1 MRHPERSS
9 GFEQEMH
16 MNEKRRSLLG
26 DPLDQYNLDDE
37 HNKKREQTGDE
48 QPDSE
53 DQNGREEEKDSSF
66 RRMDTGLGQPD
77 PAPGPEAEMSDVSAE
92 EIEELRREQE
102 KLRRQFEEKLLELE
116 QTGIKIPRAVFRFVM
131 WAAIFLAAVLGLFII
146 NQGVRF
152 AVQIQALSVPWNIL
166 AISGTVLFSAV
177 ILVVTGKLIG
187 KFLALR
193 SMTRID
199 LKALNLL
206 SERRRYRYLAEQK
219 KEEAKEV
226 LAGYLKDYKLDDR
239 EGSALGLD
247 KQDIVRLHSHRR
259 NLLDSSGYADSA
271 HWLKELD
278 ETFVHILDRTARK
291 RIRTYTRAVALG
303 TAASPIR
310 FIDQMIVFYA
320 SLKLISELTQIYSLR
335 PAMGQSVTI
344 LARSIIQA
352 YLSGLIG
359 EHAEAGVDTLG
370 DYYENIFGEISLTTG
385 ISAATDAARFIM
397 PKAGEGALNGF
408 LVWRLGKHAQKMI
421 RPL

>member
-1 MRHPERSS
+1 MS
-9 GFEQEMH
+9 
-16 MNEKRRSLLG
+16 EKRRSVLG
-26 DPLDQYNLDDE
+26 DPLDQYSLYDE
-37 HNKKREQTGDE
+37 HKKKMEQSGDE
-48 QPDSE
+48 QPE
-53 DQNGREEEKDSSF
+53 PEEQKGRKEKDSSF
-66 RRMDTGLGQPD
+66 RMMDTGLGQPD
-77 PAPGPEAEMSDVSAE
+77 PAPGPEDEMYEVSAE

-102 KLRRQFEEKLLELE
+102 KLRKQFEEKLLELE
-116 QTGIKIPRAVFRFVM
+116 QTGIKIPRAVYRFVM
-131 WAAIFLAAVLGLFII
+131 WAAIFLAAIIGLFLI
-146 NQGVRF
+146 NQAVRF
-152 AVQIQALSVPWNIL
+152 AAQIQALSIPWNIL

-177 ILVVTGKLIG
+177 ILVVLGKLIG

-206 SERRRYRYLAEQK
+206 AERRRYRYLAEQK
-219 KEEAKEV
+219 KEEAKGV
-226 LAGYLKDYKLDDR
+226 LSGYLKDYKLGDR
-239 EGSALGLD
+239 EGAALGLD
-247 KQDIVRLHSHRR
+247 KQELVRLHSHRR
-259 NLLDSSGYADSA
+259 NLLDSSGNADSA
-271 HWLKELD
+271 HWLRELD
-278 ETFVHILDRTARK
+278 ETFIHILDRTARK

-310 FIDQMIVFYA
+310 FIDQMIVLYA
-320 SLKLISELTQIYSLR
+320 SLKLINELMQIYSLR
-335 PAMGQSVTI
+335 PAMGQSMTI

-370 DYYENIFGEISLTTG
+370 DYYESIFGEISLTTG